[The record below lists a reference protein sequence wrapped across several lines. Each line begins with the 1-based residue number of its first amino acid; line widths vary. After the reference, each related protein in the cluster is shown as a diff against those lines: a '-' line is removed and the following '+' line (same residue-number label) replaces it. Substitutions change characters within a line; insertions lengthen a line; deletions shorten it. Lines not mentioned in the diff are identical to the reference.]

1 MWKCILLAAVVVMA
15 GSVSAAFAQSGKNA
29 GAATVSRAELRVL
42 CDQALAAQGRAD
54 ASTAVRERCVT
65 LLRAR
70 LAKGQVR
77 TRPIVCY
84 TMLDPNQ
91 RGWSMDAHDFAR
103 FHQQNIGP
111 CPGM

>member
-1 MWKCILLAAVVVMA
+1 MLKCVLLAALIVIVGTASTAV
-15 GSVSAAFAQSGKNA
+15 AQSRPD
-29 GAATVSRAELRVL
+29 GASLRAL
-42 CDQALAAQGRAD
+42 CDQALAARERAD
-54 ASTAVRERCVT
+54 APAAVRERCVT

-70 LAKGQVR
+70 LAK
-77 TRPIVCY
+77 RPARSKPVVCY

-103 FHQQNIGP
+103 FHQQQIGA

>member
-1 MWKCILLAAVVVMA
+1 LAA
-15 GSVSAAFAQSGKNA
+15 
-29 GAATVSRAELRVL
+29 R
-42 CDQALAAQGRAD
+42 GRAD

-77 TRPIVCY
+77 TRRVVCY